1 MKKYIIPF
9 NSIIKMIVS
18 LIFLVVA
25 ILDII
30 MWNTI
35 FLSIIMI
42 FLSIFFILFGA
53 KIIILKKNSIYV
65 SPDLLF
71 GWYKVQY
78 KDEIYLK
85 NISFV
90 EVKQRD
96 FTYSSRGKEKTGRG
110 IDTRI
115 VGNKFIEF
123 NYYDSSIKRI
133 YCNSFSSKQINKVL
147 EYCKQKNLSV
157 KEKNKE

>member
-9 NSIIKMIVS
+9 NSIIKIIIS
-18 LIFLVVA
+18 LVFLVVA
-25 ILDII
+25 ILDIC

-42 FLSIFFILFGA
+42 ILSVFYILFGA
-53 KIIILKKNSIYV
+53 KIIILKDNSIYV

-78 KDEIYLK
+78 KEEISLK
-85 NISFV
+85 NIVFV
-90 EVKQRD
+90 EVRQRD
-96 FTYSSRGKEKTGRG
+96 FTYSSRGIQKTGRG
-110 IDTRI
+110 IATRI

-123 NYYDSSIKRI
+123 NYCDASIKRI
-133 YCNSFSSKQINKVL
+133 CCNDFSSKQINKVL
-147 EYCKQKNLSV
+147 EYCKQKNLTV
-157 KEKNKE
+157 K

>member
-9 NSIIKMIVS
+9 NSIIKIIIS
-18 LIFLVVA
+18 LVFLVVA
-25 ILDII
+25 ILDIC

-42 FLSIFFILFGA
+42 ILSVFYILFGA
-53 KIIILKKNSIYV
+53 KIIALKDNSIYV

-85 NISFV
+85 NISFI

-96 FTYSSRGKEKTGRG
+96 FTYSSRGKEKAGRG
-110 IDTRI
+110 IATRI

-123 NYYDSSIKRI
+123 NYCDASIKRI
-133 YCNSFSSKQINKVL
+133 YCNDFSSKQINKVL
-147 EYCKQKNLSV
+147 EYCKQKNLTV
-157 KEKNKE
+157 K

>member
-9 NSIIKMIVS
+9 NSIIKIIIS
-18 LIFLVVA
+18 LAFLVVA
-25 ILDII
+25 ILDIC

-42 FLSIFFILFGA
+42 VLSVFYILFGA
-53 KIIILKKNSIYV
+53 KIIVLKDNSIYV

-78 KDEIYLK
+78 KEEIFLK
-85 NISFV
+85 NILFV

-96 FTYSSRGKEKTGRG
+96 FTYSSRGIEKAGRG
-110 IDTRI
+110 IATRI
-115 VGNKFIEF
+115 VGNKFVEF
-123 NYYDSSIKRI
+123 NYYDASIKRI
-133 YCNSFSSKQINKVL
+133 YCNDFSNKQINKVL
-147 EYCKQKNLSV
+147 EYCKQKNLTV
-157 KEKNKE
+157 K